1 MVVDDVG
8 IRCVSVS
15 AHLARLLMFNTWGWS
30 VVVRLLVVNIYLL
43 SSSGCGHGTAF
54 TNVGVSRAY
63 YFISFLDDCK
73 TPCTVFVMNSASR
86 YHLRTIAMR
95 MTDCW
100 KRGLTPNLTLVSR
113 VIVCCGESACDLT
126 EVARYSDSAD

>member
-15 AHLARLLMFNTWGWS
+15 AYLARLLMFNTWGWS

-54 TNVGVSRAY
+54 TNAGVSRAY
-63 YFISFLDDCK
+63 YFISFLNDRK
-73 TPCTVFVMNSASR
+73 TSCTMFVMNSASR
-86 YHLRTIAMR
+86 YHLRTIAKR
-95 MTDCW
+95 MADCW
-100 KRGLTPNLTLVSR
+100 KRGLATNLTLVSR
-113 VIVCCGESACDLT
+113 VIVCCGQSACDLT
-126 EVARYSDSAD
+126 KVARHSDSAN